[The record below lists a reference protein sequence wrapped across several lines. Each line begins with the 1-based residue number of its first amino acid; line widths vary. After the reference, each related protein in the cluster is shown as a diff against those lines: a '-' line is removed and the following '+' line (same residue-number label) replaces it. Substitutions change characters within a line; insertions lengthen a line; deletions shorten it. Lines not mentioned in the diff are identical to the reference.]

1 MHDSMACKLSVC
13 KTMDQVI
20 TLPDGRQLG
29 YCLYGQPE
37 GKPCLYFHGTPS
49 SRLEPQLL
57 AAYDID
63 LNLLLYKANLYLIA
77 VDRPGMGLSTF
88 NPKGDYLSFASDVL
102 QLLQHLGITN
112 CPVLAWSGGGPY
124 ALAIAHQYPQF
135 ISLVSIICGFTRP
148 FAPDV
153 LQLMGMNKWYFQL
166 AKRTPWLL
174 KPSMNIIRKQD
185 TKNAPP
191 QWITGLPYVDYAYF
205 RHPKHLRTL
214 SQLTLK
220 EACRKGTR
228 GPVYEASSYFNDF
241 GFTLASIQQPIHYWW
256 GLEDMTVIRL
266 HAEAIEQQ
274 APNAIMH
281 YREKEG
287 HLSLY
292 VNCFEEVL
300 QTIVAVS

>member
-1 MHDSMACKLSVC
+1 MAYKLFIGKS
-13 KTMDQVI
+13 MDQTF

-29 YCLYGQPE
+29 YCTYGQSD
-37 GKPCLYFHGTPS
+37 GRPCLYLHGTPS

-63 LNLLLYKANLYLIA
+63 LNLLLYKANLFFIA

-88 NPKGDYLSFASDVL
+88 NPKGDFLSFAHDVC
-102 QLLQHLGITN
+102 QLLQHLQVTH
-112 CPVLAWSGGGPY
+112 CPVLTWSGGGPY
-124 ALAIAHQYPQF
+124 ALALAHQYPQL
-135 ISLVSIICGFTRP
+135 ISLVSIICGFTRS
-148 FAPDV
+148 FDRDV
-153 LQLMGMNKWYFQL
+153 LQLMGMNKWYFRM
-166 AKRTPWLL
+166 ARNAPWLL
-174 KPSMNIIRKQD
+174 KSSMNIIRKQK
-185 TKNAPP
+185 TKAAPP

-205 RHPKHLRTL
+205 RQPKHLQTL
-214 SQLTLK
+214 SRLTLK
-220 EACRKGTR
+220 EACRNSAQ
-228 GPVYEASSYFNDF
+228 GPVYEASLYFNDF
-241 GFTLASIQQPIHYWW
+241 GFSLSTIQQPVHYWW

-266 HAEAIEQQ
+266 HAEAVEQQ

-300 QTIVAVS
+300 QTIVAAT

>member
-1 MHDSMACKLSVC
+1 MACKLSIP
-13 KTMDQVI
+13 KGMDQTL

-37 GKPCLYFHGTPS
+37 GRPCLYFHGTPS

-57 AAYDID
+57 AAYDVD
-63 LNLLLYKANLYLIA
+63 LNLLLYKANIFLIA

-88 NPKGDYLSFASDVL
+88 NPKGDLLSFAHDVQQLLLHL
-102 QLLQHLGITN
+102 QLTN
-112 CPVLAWSGGGPY
+112 CAVLSWSGGGPY
-124 ALAIAHQYPQF
+124 ALAIAHHYPQH

-153 LQLMGMNKWYFQL
+153 LQQMGMNKWYFRL
-166 AKRTPWLL
+166 ARHTPWLL
-174 KPSMNIIRKQD
+174 KLSMNLIRKRPAKQI
-185 TKNAPP
+185 PP
-191 QWITGLPYVDYAYF
+191 QWVTGLPYVDYAYL
-205 RHPKHLRTL
+205 RHPGQLQTMSR
-214 SQLTLK
+214 LTLK
-220 EACRKGTR
+220 EACRNGAQ
-228 GPVYEASSYFNDF
+228 GAVYEARLYFKDF
-241 GFTLASIQQPIHYWW
+241 GFSLSSIRQPVHYWW

-266 HAEAIEQQ
+266 HAEAVEQQ
-274 APNAIMH
+274 VQNAVMH

-300 QTIVAVS
+300 QQLSRG